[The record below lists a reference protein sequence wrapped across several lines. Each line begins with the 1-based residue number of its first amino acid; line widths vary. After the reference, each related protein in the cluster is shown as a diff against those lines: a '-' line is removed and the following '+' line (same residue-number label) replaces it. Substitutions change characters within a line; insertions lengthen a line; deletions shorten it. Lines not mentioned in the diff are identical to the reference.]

1 CNSFSDIEMPR
12 RCNLSHGNRYVYRAA
27 HQSTPMGR
35 FFFHVMGALAEM
47 EHELIVERTL
57 AGLAAARAQGRIGG
71 RRPKLTKEQH
81 EQIARL
87 IKNGHDRKQLAI
99 IYDIGISTIYRYH
112 PVGDIQAEETTRQ
125 TQENENR

>member
-1 CNSFSDIEMPR
+1 MRWHTLP
-12 RCNLSHGNRYVYRAA
+12 
-27 HQSTPMGR
+27 GR
-35 FFFHVMGALAEM
+35 NWNASLPSCTRG
-47 EHELIVERTL
+47 RT
-57 AGLAAARAQGRIGG
+57 GG

-99 IYDIGISTIYRYH
+99 IYGIGTSTIYRYH
-112 PVGDIQAEETTRQ
+112 PVGDIQTEETTGQ

>member
-1 CNSFSDIEMPR
+1 MPVWDTFQKKMLR
-12 RCNLSHGNRYVYRAA
+12 RYISASPLVVLLRATERA
-27 HQSTPMGR
+27 HQR
-35 FFFHVMGALAEM
+35 AVQNLLLNQR
-47 EHELIVERTL
+47 ELIVERTL

>member
-1 CNSFSDIEMPR
+1 
-12 RCNLSHGNRYVYRAA
+12 
-27 HQSTPMGR
+27 
-35 FFFHVMGALAEM
+35 
-47 EHELIVERTL
+47 
-57 AGLAAARAQGRIGG
+57 
-71 RRPKLTKEQH
+71 

>member
-1 CNSFSDIEMPR
+1 
-12 RCNLSHGNRYVYRAA
+12 
-27 HQSTPMGR
+27 
-35 FFFHVMGALAEM
+35 
-47 EHELIVERTL
+47 
-57 AGLAAARAQGRIGG
+57 RAQGRIGG

-112 PVGDIQAEETTRQ
+112 PVGDTQPGGIIEN
-125 TQENENR
+125 TQETKNR